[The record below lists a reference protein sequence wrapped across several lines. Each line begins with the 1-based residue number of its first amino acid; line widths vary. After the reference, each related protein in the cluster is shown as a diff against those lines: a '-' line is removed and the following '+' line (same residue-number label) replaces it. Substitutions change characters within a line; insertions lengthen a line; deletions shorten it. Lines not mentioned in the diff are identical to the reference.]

1 MYLTA
6 SYEEQS
12 LCRMMRSAYSIVD
25 RPILVLRERST
36 LQSAIARMTS
46 QRGFPDPVEGLNSTK
61 AFLIAVHLVASAGE
75 ARDSQM
81 DGRAVTSESWAIG
94 GVTIYDLD
102 EAPPFFRTCAFDC
115 VHYYLPRAT
124 IDAYTDSAGLARIG
138 TLRCPNGKYDH
149 VLYHLAQALLPML
162 AQRDL
167 ICEMYLNHYLPM
179 LCAYLVRCYGSV
191 RPPKARGGLAPW
203 QRRCVTNM
211 IRSDLRGDA
220 SMSKLAETCGL
231 SVSHFARCFRTTFG
245 IPVHRY
251 VVQERIEAAKR
262 MLLYPGNSLTQIAL
276 ETGFSDQAAFGR
288 TFGSLVGLTPAKW
301 RKERLYATVQQSAPI
316 MDGIELHQEVAGTTR

>member
-6 SYEEQS
+6 AYEEQS
-12 LCRMMRSAYSIVD
+12 LCRQMRATYSIVD

-36 LQSAIARMTS
+36 LQLAIARMTS
-46 QRGFPDPVEGLNSTK
+46 QSGFSDPVEGLNSTK
-61 AFLIAVHLVASAGE
+61 AFLMAVHLVAS
-75 ARDSQM
+75 DSEPRQSWV
-81 DGRAVTSESWAIG
+81 DDRCLGSESWSVG
-94 GVTIYDLD
+94 GVQIYDLD
-102 EAPPFFRTCAFDC
+102 EAPLFFRTCAFDC

-138 TLRCPNGKYDH
+138 TLRCPNGKHDH
-149 VLYHLAQALLPML
+149 VLHHLAQALLPML

-179 LCAYLVRCYGSV
+179 LCAYLVRCYGSTQL
-191 RPPKARGGLAPW
+191 PKARGGLAPW

-262 MLLYPGNSLTQIAL
+262 MLLDPGNSLTQIAL

-288 TFGSLVGLTPAKW
+288 TFGSLVGITPAKW

-316 MDGIELHQEVAGTTR
+316 MDGIELHQEMAGSAR